1 MSEYRLAEKPAL
13 DVLAALRYQP
23 LAPDAALAMR
33 QEENRVILKPVL
45 IEALR
50 AINGIGSDDA
60 EAIYS
65 DLATLSDNED
75 WQKKLRGG
83 YSRRLAGE
91 NRNRPIAL
99 IDFKQPANNRFHVVR
114 QFRVAAQ
121 RPRIADIVLFV
132 NGIPLVVIEAKS
144 PLKTTA
150 KSEEAFE
157 QIKQYERDISRLF
170 APNAF
175 NIVTDGIVT
184 LYGATGAPSQ
194 FYAPWPDAWPHM
206 RADFADDLAKDVWCL
221 CEPSRLLDLLA
232 HFIVFETDPETG
244 RKTKKICRYQQFRA
258 VNKAVQR
265 VAEGVHRKG
274 LIWHT
279 QGSGKSLTMVFLALK
294 LKTHLTLDAPTLANP
309 NILVLTDRIDLNTQI
324 SSTFV
329 ACGLPNPKRAGSVAD
344 LREAVAR
351 GGNGQILLST
361 IFKFAGSRDP
371 IPNSENWIVLVDECH
386 RTQEKDLGAYLQA
399 TLPDAHFYG
408 FTGTPIKSTDKDT
421 YARFSIEG
429 EGYLDKY
436 GIDDAVR
443 EGATVPIL
451 YEGRKTDWAINEA
464 EIDILFDRWFVDL
477 PDDKREELKRK
488 GLTLATI
495 AKHPERVRLVALDI
509 WEHFKQV
516 CQPDGFKAQV
526 VVVDREAVI
535 FYRAALASVIAA
547 DLVKS
552 GVEADTATAQADAMI
567 ACVYSQSQEDNKPSE
582 IAEVAALRAGLE
594 TYYLDTAAE
603 KEAKKRF
610 KAFGVEPSFLIVCD
624 KLLTGF
630 DAPIEAV
637 MYLDKPLREHGLLQ
651 AIARTNR
658 TCSLTRADDVEITK
672 PHGRIVDY
680 IGVTSHLDEALQSY
694 RSEDVENALR
704 DIAILRNDLKEA
716 HARYRSQ
723 KRAMGLEGM
732 DEKVA
737 AYAVGKFAADD
748 REDEWFDLQRLA
760 RNFIRVY
767 GNLSPDPAILD
778 FTDEVKWASAF
789 LRLATQVIAK
799 DESLDHRSYT
809 GKIRD
814 MLEEHVHVTG
824 LSTTIRLRNITD
836 PHFVDDFATEEKT
849 EEELQEAFVR
859 KSAELRRVT
868 RELVDKNPAQY
879 GRFSERVLEI
889 IRRFEQ
895 AQIAAAEGLRD
906 FEDLTGGINA
916 EQGAHAELGMDERAF
931 SILRI
936 MEALASDTVHATLRA
951 AAVAIGAV
959 YAGAQA
965 SQPAFT
971 FMPEYLRS
979 LRQQVRRILSQHDIT
994 ETKAIRDAVEE
1005 FAIHAYAGVIDA
1017 VAPHRPG

>member
-1 MSEYRLAEKPAL
+1 MSEYRLAEKPAM
-13 DVLAALRYQP
+13 DVLAALGYRP
-23 LAPDAALAMR
+23 LAPEAALAMR

-45 IEALR
+45 IEALQ
-50 AINGIGSDDA
+50 ALNGVGVEDA
-60 EAIYS
+60 EAIYG
-65 DLATLSDNED
+65 DLATLSDNEV
-75 WQKKLRGG
+75 WQRKLRGG
-83 YSRRLAGE
+83 YSRRLTGE
-91 NRNRPIAL
+91 KQDRSIAL
-99 IDFKQPANNRFHVVR
+99 IDFKHPANNRFHVVR

-121 RPRIADIVLFV
+121 RPRIADIILFV

-150 KSEEAFE
+150 KAEEAFE
-157 QIKQYERDISRLF
+157 QIKQYERDIPRLF

-194 FYAPWPDAWPHM
+194 FYAPWPDAWPRT
-206 RADFADDLAKDVWCL
+206 RADFPDDLAKDLWCL

-244 RKTKKICRYQQFRA
+244 RKIKKVCRYQQFRA

-265 VAEGVHRKG
+265 VAQGEHRKG

-309 NILVLTDRIDLNTQI
+309 NILVLTDRIDLDDQI
-324 SSTFV
+324 SKTFV
-329 ACGLPNPKRAGSVAD
+329 ACGLPNPAQAGSVTA

-361 IFKFAGSRDP
+361 IFKFAGSKEP

-408 FTGTPIKSTDKDT
+408 LTGTPIKSTDKDT

-443 EGATVPIL
+443 DGATVPIL
-451 YEGRKTDWAINEA
+451 YEGRKTDWSINEA

-477 PDDKREELKRK
+477 PDDKRDELKRK

-495 AKHPERVRLVALDI
+495 AKHPERVRLIGLDI

-516 CQPDGFKAQV
+516 CQPDGFKAQI
-526 VVVDREAVI
+526 VVVDREAVVL
-535 FYRAALASVIAA
+535 YRAALSTAITS
-547 DLVKS
+547 DLVK
-552 GVEADTATAQADAMI
+552 GGMDVEAARTKADAMI
-567 ACVYSQSQEDNKPSE
+567 ACVYSKSQEDNKPSE
-582 IAEVAALRAGLE
+582 DAEIAALRAELE
-594 TYYLDTAAE
+594 RHFLDDAAE
-603 KEAKKRF
+603 KEVKKRF
-610 KAFGVEPSFLIVCD
+610 KAFEQEPSFLIVCD

-630 DAPIEAV
+630 DAPIEHV
-637 MYLDKPLREHGLLQ
+637 MYLDKPLKEHGLLQ

-658 TCSLTRADDVEITK
+658 TCSLKGHNGSEITK
-672 PHGRIVDY
+672 SNGRIVDY
-680 IGVTSHLDEALQSY
+680 IGVTNHLDEALKSY

-716 HARYRSQ
+716 HARYRAQ
-723 KRAMGLEGM
+723 KGAMGLEGI
-732 DEKVA
+732 DEKAA
-737 AYAVGKFAADD
+737 AYAVGKFAAEG

-760 RNFIRVY
+760 RLFIKVY
-767 GNLSPDPAILD
+767 GDLSPDPAILD
-778 FTDEVKWASAF
+778 FTGEVKWAAAF
-789 LRLATQVIAK
+789 LRLAIQVIAK
-799 DESLDHRSYT
+799 DESLDHRSYS

-814 MLEEHVHVTG
+814 MLEQHVHVTG

-836 PHFVDDFATEEKT
+836 PNFADDFEIEEKN
-849 EEELQEAFVR
+849 EAELQEAFVR

-889 IRRFEQ
+889 IRRFE
-895 AQIAAAEGLRD
+895 AGQIAAADGLRE
-906 FEDLTGGINA
+906 FEDLTGGVNA
-916 EQGAHAELGMDERAF
+916 EKGAHAELGMDENAF

-936 MEALASDTVHATLRA
+936 MEAIVPDTGHGILQDTAI
-951 AAVAIGAV
+951 AIGAV
-959 YAGAQA
+959 YADAA
-965 SQPAFT
+965 ATQPAFAHMEA
-971 FMPEYLRS
+971 FLRS
-979 LRQQVRRILSQHDIT
+979 LRQQVRRILT
-994 ETKAIRDAVEE
+994 EQGIGDTKIIRDKVEE
-1005 FAIHAYAGVIDA
+1005 FAVHAYGSG
-1017 VAPHRPG
+1017 H